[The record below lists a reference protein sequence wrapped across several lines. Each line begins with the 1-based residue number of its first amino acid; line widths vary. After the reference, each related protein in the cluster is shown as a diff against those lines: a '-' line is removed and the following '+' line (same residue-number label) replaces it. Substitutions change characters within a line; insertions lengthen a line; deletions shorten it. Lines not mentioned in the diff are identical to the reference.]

1 MRLYTNQNISTLE
14 NLIPSSSGIF
24 AIIDNKVEEYF
35 SAMKN
40 WKIFPLR
47 ALESSKTLGT
57 AANICSWLM
66 ENKADRD
73 CFIIGAGGGVTTD
86 LAGFVAS
93 VYKRG
98 VRFGLVPTTL
108 LSSADAALGGKNG
121 VNHLG
126 VKNMIGTITQP
137 EWVFQSPVFFKTLQR
152 RVFREG
158 IAEILKTFLI
168 FNPDLYGFAVSFFS
182 GYDHR
187 NPSKKEERILER
199 IVKECAR
206 LKMEVVKKDEK
217 DRGERMVLN
226 LGHTFAHALESWAA
240 ANHKKILHGE
250 AVAAGIVA
258 SAKAAATMGICPEN
272 LAVELSEDFRNVGLK
287 TSYGVS
293 ISKIF
298 NSMQQDKKVSG
309 EILTLILPL
318 GIGNVARYLITAADF
333 RKACGRLVI

>member
-1 MRLYTNQNISTLE
+1 MKLYTGKDINKLTE
-14 NLIPSSSGIF
+14 LIPANSGVF
-24 AIIDNKVEEYF
+24 AIIDNKVEDYF

-57 AANICSWLM
+57 AAHICSWLM

-121 VNHLG
+121 VNHLR

-137 EWVFQSPVFFKTLQR
+137 EWVFQSPVFFRTLQR
-152 RVFREG
+152 RVFTEG
-158 IAEILKTFLI
+158 IAEMLKTFLI
-168 FNPDLYGFAVSFFS
+168 FSPDLYAFCVSFFKS
-182 GYDHR
+182 YNHR
-187 NPSKKEERILER
+187 NPSEKEERLLER
-199 IVKECAR
+199 LVRECAR
-206 LKMEVVKKDEK
+206 LKMEVVKKDER
-217 DRGERMVLN
+217 DHGERMVLN
-226 LGHTFAHALESWAA
+226 LGHTFAHALEGWAA
-240 ANHKKILHGE
+240 ANHRKILHGE

-258 SAKAAATMGICPEN
+258 SAKAAAIMGICPKS
-272 LAVELSEDFRNVGLK
+272 LASELSEDFHSVGLK
-287 TSYGVS
+287 TSFGVS
-293 ISKIF
+293 FSKIF
-298 NSMQQDKKVSG
+298 NTMQQDKKASG

-318 GIGNVARYLITAADF
+318 GIGNVARYLITASDL